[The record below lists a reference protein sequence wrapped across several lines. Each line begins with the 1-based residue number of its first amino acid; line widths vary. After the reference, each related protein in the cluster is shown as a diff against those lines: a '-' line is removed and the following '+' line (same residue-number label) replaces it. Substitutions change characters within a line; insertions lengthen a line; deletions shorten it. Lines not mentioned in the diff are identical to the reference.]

1 MKKLLLA
8 GAAAVIVT
16 SACIKIDGSLG
27 KGLVDKSLLFNTYTV
42 EFPLEQITMKRSEDL
57 SGYSSSR
64 VVVGAIRD
72 DVFGLTTRE
81 SAFTL
86 VPALDTLN
94 LGTNP
99 KAVSLDL
106 YFASD
111 SVSCADDSQA
121 RILQNLY
128 VTELS
133 AKLDPKVT
141 GATTAIA
148 HGDDIITDGLPV
160 LNGSGAMQFTFTKEY
175 TQKYLDKL
183 KAFAPD
189 GILVD
194 RSWDDDQIATRFNAF
209 TEAIPGIHLRTDEP
223 SGNGGRINMFELS
236 CLSISS
242 NQYYRNNNV
251 AYLQYTNDEV
261 AGKDTTLIILLIP
274 GEMTF
279 IDESSYVEDNN
290 RFAQYVFNRT
300 THTQPEAAAGAT
312 IMVEGGAG
320 LKPVISAKELQEKTK
335 QAIEAKGGSV
345 DKAVISKATI
355 VLPFDMPADY
365 RDMKYFP
372 SILSPT
378 IRNTVKD
385 DEGNSYIQ
393 YAGLTDASVSTEN
406 QGDID
411 RSNLWYSPDISYHLQ
426 EVLKRIDLDTA
437 TNADIWLLNIHTETV
452 EETNGSASDNAYLQ
466 QLLYASY
473 YNSLYGG
480 GYGYGG
486 YGYGY
491 GSYGYGGYGSS
502 YSNYYNYMMLA
513 QMMSANSQST
523 TSTTSELD
531 KDRYYR
537 GILCGPAATRKPTFR
552 VTFAISKE

>member
-1 MKKLLLA
+1 MKKLLIA
-8 GAAAVIVT
+8 GAAAVIAL
-16 SACIKIDGSLG
+16 SSCIKTDNSLG
-27 KGLVDKSLLFNTYTV
+27 KGLVDKSLLYDTYTE

-99 KAVSLDL
+99 KAISLDL
-106 YFASD
+106 YFEAD

-128 VTELS
+128 VTELTS
-133 AKLDPKVT
+133 RLDPKVT
-141 GATTAIA
+141 ATTTDVA
-148 HGDDIITDGLPV
+148 HGTDLITDGLPV
-160 LNGSGAMQFTFTKEY
+160 INGSGAMQFVFTKTY
-175 TQKYLDKL
+175 AQKYLDAL

-189 GILVD
+189 GIMVD
-194 RSWDDDQIATRFNAF
+194 RSWDSDALSTRFDAF
-209 TEAIPGIHLRTDEP
+209 ADAIPGIHIRTDEP
-223 SGNGGRINMFELS
+223 SGNGGRINLFQLS
-236 CLSISS
+236 CLSISN
-242 NQYYRNNNV
+242 NQYYRNSNV
-251 AYLQYTNDEV
+251 AYLQYTNDEC
-261 AGKDTTLIILLIP
+261 AGKDTTLIILLVP
-274 GEMTF
+274 GEMSF
-279 IDESSYVEDNN
+279 IDEASYIEDNSK
-290 RFAQYVFNRT
+290 FAQYAFNRT
-300 THTQPEAAAGAT
+300 THTHPEGAPGAT
-312 IMVEGGAG
+312 LLVEGGAG

-335 QAIEAKGGSV
+335 QAIEAKGGTL

-355 VLPFDMPADY
+355 ILPYDMPADY

-385 DEGNSYIQ
+385 DDGNSYIQ

-406 QGDID
+406 QGELD
-411 RSNLWYSPDISYHLQ
+411 RSNLMYSPDISYHVQ
-426 EVLKRIDLDTA
+426 EILKRDDLATA
-437 TNADIWLLNIHTETV
+437 TNADIWLLTIHTETV
-452 EETNGSASDNAYLQ
+452 EETNGNASDNAYLQ

-480 GYGYGG
+480 GYGGYG
-486 YGYGY
+486 GYGY

-513 QMMSANSQST
+513 QMMSANSQSSYS
-523 TSTTSELD
+523 TSTELD

-537 GILCGPAATRKPTFR
+537 GILCGPDAARKPTFR
-552 VTFAISKE
+552 VTFSISKE

>member
-106 YFASD
+106 YFEAD

-128 VTELS
+128 VTELT
-133 AKLDPKVT
+133 ARLDPKVT
-141 GATTAIA
+141 ATTTDIA
-148 HGDDIITDGLPV
+148 HGTDLITDGLPV
-160 LNGSGAMQFTFTKEY
+160 INGSGAMQFTFTKTY
-175 TQKYLDKL
+175 AQKYLDKL

-189 GILVD
+189 GIMVD
-194 RSWDDDQIATRFNAF
+194 RSWDSDALSARFDAF
-209 TEAIPGIHLRTDEP
+209 ADAIPGIHIRTDEP
-223 SGNGGRINMFELS
+223 SGNGGRINLFKLS
-236 CLSISS
+236 CLSISN
-242 NQYYRNNNV
+242 NQYYRNNNI
-251 AYLQYTNDEV
+251 AYLQYTNDEC

-274 GEMTF
+274 GEMSF
-279 IDESSYVEDNN
+279 IDEASSVEDNT
-290 RFAQYVFNRT
+290 RFAQYAFNRT
-300 THTQPEAAAGAT
+300 THSLPESNPGAT
-312 IMVEGGAG
+312 LLVEGGAG
-320 LKPVISAKELQEKTK
+320 LKPVISAKELQAKTK
-335 QAIEAKGGSV
+335 KAIEDKGGTV
-345 DKAVISKATI
+345 DNAVISKATI
-355 VLPFDMPADY
+355 VLPYDMPADY

-372 SILSPT
+372 TILSPT

-385 DEGNSYIQ
+385 SEGNSYIQ

-406 QGDID
+406 QGEID
-411 RSNLWYSPDISYHLQ
+411 RSNLMYSPDISYHLQ
-426 EVLKRIDLDTA
+426 EILKRDDLDTA
-437 TNADIWLLNIHTETV
+437 TNADIWLLTIHTETV
-452 EETNGSASDNAYLQ
+452 EETNGNAADNAYLQ
-466 QLLYASY
+466 QLMYASY

-480 GYGYGG
+480 GYGG
-486 YGYGY
+486 YGYG
-491 GSYGYGGYGSS
+491 GYGYGGYGSS

-523 TSTTSELD
+523 YSTSSELD

-537 GILCGPAATRKPTFR
+537 GILCGPDAARKPTFR

>member
-1 MKKLLLA
+1 MKKLLIA
-8 GAAAVIVT
+8 GAAAVFAL
-16 SACIKIDGSLG
+16 SSCIKTDNSLG
-27 KGLVDKSLLFNTYTV
+27 KGLVDKSLLYDTYTE

-99 KAVSLDL
+99 KAISLDL
-106 YFASD
+106 YFEAD

-128 VTELS
+128 VTELTS
-133 AKLDPKVT
+133 RLDPKVT
-141 GATTAIA
+141 ATTTDIA
-148 HGDDIITDGLPV
+148 HGTDLITDGLPV
-160 LNGSGAMQFTFTKEY
+160 INGSGAMQFVFTKAY
-175 TQKYLDKL
+175 AQKYLDAL

-189 GILVD
+189 GIMVD
-194 RSWDDDQIATRFNAF
+194 RSWDSDALSARFDAF
-209 TEAIPGIHLRTDEP
+209 ADVIPGIHIRTDEP
-223 SGNGGRINMFELS
+223 SGNGGRINLFQLS
-236 CLSISS
+236 CLSISN
-242 NQYYRNNNV
+242 NQYYRNSNV
-251 AYLQYTNDEV
+251 AYLQYTNDEC
-261 AGKDTTLIILLIP
+261 AGKDTTLIILLVP
-274 GEMTF
+274 GEMSF
-279 IDESSYVEDNN
+279 IDEASYIEDNSK
-290 RFAQYVFNRT
+290 FAQYAFNRT
-300 THTQPEAAAGAT
+300 THTHPEGAPGAT
-312 IMVEGGAG
+312 LLVEGGAG

-335 QAIEAKGGSV
+335 QAIEAKGGTL

-355 VLPFDMPADY
+355 ILPYDMPADY

-385 DEGNSYIQ
+385 DDGNSYIQ

-406 QGDID
+406 QGELD
-411 RSNLWYSPDISYHLQ
+411 RSNLMYSPDISYHVQ
-426 EVLKRIDLDTA
+426 EILKRDDLATA
-437 TNADIWLLNIHTETV
+437 TNADIWLLTIHTETV
-452 EETNGSASDNAYLQ
+452 EETNGNASDNAYLQ

-480 GYGYGG
+480 GYGGYG
-486 YGYGY
+486 GYGY

-513 QMMSANSQST
+513 QMMSANSQSSYS
-523 TSTTSELD
+523 TSTELD

-537 GILCGPAATRKPTFR
+537 GILCGPDAARKPTFR
-552 VTFAISKE
+552 VTFSISKE

>member
-1 MKKLLLA
+1 MRKLLLA
-8 GAAAVIVT
+8 GAAAVIAT
-16 SACIKIDGSLG
+16 SACIKIDNSLG
-27 KGLVDKSLLFNTYTV
+27 KGLVDKSLLYDTYTE
-42 EFPLEQITMKRSEDL
+42 EFPLENITMKRSEDL
-57 SGYSSSR
+57 SGYSSAR

-86 VPALDTLN
+86 VPVLDTLN

-111 SVSCADDSQA
+111 SISCADDSQA
-121 RILQNLY
+121 RIMQNLY
-128 VTELS
+128 VTELT
-133 AKLDPKVT
+133 AKLDPT
-141 GATTAIA
+141 ATSSTTVIP
-148 HGDDIITDGLPV
+148 HGEDIITDGLPV
-160 LNGSGAMQFTFTKEY
+160 LNGSGAMQFVFTKAY
-175 TQKYLDKL
+175 AQKYLDKL

-189 GILVD
+189 GIMVD
-194 RSWDDDQIATRFNAF
+194 RSWDDDAILDRFDAF
-209 TEAIPGIHLRTDEP
+209 TDAIPGIHLRTDEP
-223 SGNGGRINMFELS
+223 AGNGGRINLFELS

-251 AYLQYTNDEV
+251 AYLQYTNDEC
-261 AGKDTTLIILLIP
+261 AGKDTTLIMLLIP

-279 IDESSYVEDNN
+279 IDEASSVTDNKK
-290 RFAQYVFNRT
+290 FAQYAFNRT
-300 THTQPEAAAGAT
+300 THSLPEGNPGAT
-312 IMVEGGAG
+312 LLVEGGAG
-320 LKPVISAKELQEKTK
+320 LKPVISAKELQAKTK
-335 QAIEAKGGSV
+335 QAIEAKGGTL

-378 IRNTVKD
+378 IRNTVTD
-385 DEGNSYIQ
+385 DDGNSYIQ
-393 YAGLTDASVSTEN
+393 FAGLTDASVSTEN

-411 RSNLWYSPDISYHLQ
+411 RSNLMYSPDISYHLQ
-426 EVLKRIDLDTA
+426 EILKRTDLDTA
-437 TNADIWLLNIHTETV
+437 TNADIWLLTIFTETV
-452 EETNGSASDNAYLQ
+452 EETNGNAADNAYLQ

-480 GYGYGG
+480 YGGYGGYGYGG
-486 YGYGY
+486 YGGY
-491 GSYGYGGYGSS
+491 GYGSS
-502 YSNYYNYMMLA
+502 YSNYYTYAMLA

-523 TSTTSELD
+523 YSTNTELD

-537 GILCGPAATRKPTFR
+537 GILCGPDAARKPTFR

>member
-1 MKKLLLA
+1 MRKLLLA
-8 GAAAVIVT
+8 GAAAVIAT
-16 SACIKIDGSLG
+16 SACIKVDNSLG
-27 KGLVDKSLLFNTYTV
+27 KGLVDKSLLFDTFTE
-42 EFPLEQITMKRSEDL
+42 EFPLEEIAMKRAEDL

-99 KAVSLDL
+99 KALSLDL

-121 RILQNLY
+121 RIIQNLY

-133 AKLDPKVT
+133 SKLDPT
-141 GATTAIA
+141 ATSATTAIP
-148 HGDDIITDGLPV
+148 HGEDIITSGLPV
-160 LNGSGAMQFTFTKEY
+160 INGSGPMQFTFTKAY
-175 TQKYLDKL
+175 AQKYLDGL

-189 GILVD
+189 GIMVD
-194 RSWDDDQIATRFNAF
+194 RSWDDDALKARFDAF
-209 TEAIPGIHLRTDEP
+209 TDVLPGIHIRTGEP

-242 NQYYRNNNV
+242 NQYYRNSNV

-274 GEMTF
+274 GEMSF
-279 IDESSYVEDNN
+279 IDEASSVEDNT
-290 RFAQYVFNRT
+290 RFAQYAFNRT
-300 THTQPEAAAGAT
+300 THELPESAPGAT
-312 IMVEGGAG
+312 LLVEGGAG
-320 LKPVISAKELQEKTK
+320 LKPVISAKELQAKTK
-335 QAIEAKGGSV
+335 KAIEDHGGSL
-345 DKAVISKATI
+345 DNAVVSKATI
-355 VLPFDMPADY
+355 ILPFDMPADY
-365 RDMKYFP
+365 RDFKYFP

-378 IRNTVKD
+378 IRNSVEDTD
-385 DEGNSYIQ
+385 GNSYIQ
-393 YAGLTDASVSTEN
+393 FAGLTDASVSTEN

-411 RSNLWYSPDISYHLQ
+411 RSNLMYCPDISYHLQ
-426 EVLKRIDLDTA
+426 EILKRTDLDTA
-437 TNADIWLLNIHTETV
+437 TNADIWLLTIHTETV
-452 EETNGSASDNAYLQ
+452 EETNGSAADNAYLQ

-480 GYGYGG
+480 GYGYGS
-486 YGYGY
+486 YG
-491 GSYGYGGYGSS
+491 YGYGGYGSS
-502 YSNYYNYMMLA
+502 YSNYYTYAMLA

-537 GILCGPAATRKPTFR
+537 GILCGPDAARKPMFR

>member
-8 GAAAVIVT
+8 GAAAVIAT
-16 SACIKIDGSLG
+16 SACIKIDNSLG
-27 KGLVDKSLLFNTYTV
+27 KGLVDKSLLYDTYTE
-42 EFPLEQITMKRSEDL
+42 EFPLENITMKRSEDL

-86 VPALDTLN
+86 VPVLDTLN

-111 SVSCADDSQA
+111 SISCADDSQA

-128 VTELS
+128 VTELTS
-133 AKLDPKVT
+133 KLDPT
-141 GATTAIA
+141 ATSSTIDIP
-148 HGDDIITDGLPV
+148 HGNDIITDGLPV
-160 LNGSGAMQFTFTKEY
+160 LNGSGAMQFVFTKAY
-175 TQKYLDKL
+175 AQKYLDKL
-183 KAFAPD
+183 KAFAPNEVV
-189 GILVD
+189 VD
-194 RSWDDDQIATRFNAF
+194 RSWDDDAIKNRFDAF
-209 TEAIPGIHLRTDEP
+209 VDAIPGIHLRTDEP
-223 SGNGGRINMFELS
+223 VGNGGRINLFQLS
-236 CLSISS
+236 CLSISN
-242 NQYYRNNNV
+242 NQYYRNDNV
-251 AYLQYTNDEV
+251 AYLQYTNDEC
-261 AGKDTTLIILLIP
+261 AGKDTTLVLLLIP

-279 IDESSYVEDNN
+279 IDEATSVEDNKK
-290 RFAQYVFNRT
+290 FAQYAFNRT
-300 THTQPEAAAGAT
+300 THEMAEGNPGAT
-312 IMVEGGAG
+312 LLVEGGAG
-320 LKPVISAKELQEKTK
+320 VKPVISAKELQAKTK
-335 QAIEAKGGSV
+335 QAIEAKGGSI

-355 VLPFDMPADY
+355 ILPFDMPADY

-378 IRNTVKD
+378 IRNTVED
-385 DEGNSYIQ
+385 SDGNSYIQ
-393 YAGLTDASVSTEN
+393 FAGLTDASVSSEN

-411 RSNLWYSPDISYHLQ
+411 RSNLMYCPDISYHLQ
-426 EVLKRIDLDTA
+426 EIIKRTDLDTA
-437 TNADIWLLNIHTETV
+437 TNADIWLLTIHTETV
-452 EETNGSASDNAYLQ
+452 EETNGSAADNAYLQ

-480 GYGYGG
+480 GYGS

-491 GSYGYGGYGSS
+491 GSYGYGNS

-513 QMMSANSQST
+513 QMMNANSQST
-523 TSTTSELD
+523 YTTSTELD

-537 GILCGPAATRKPTFR
+537 GILCGPTSTRKPTFR